1 MDVISAPTY
10 SAISLTDFA
19 NFTKDIAQLN
29 LGYLTISVAILV
41 ILGGVFVYF
50 NLNPLRDKLDKQ
62 EKSVGD
68 LKNEVKSI
76 IGNSIDQ
83 SRKILEDFKKSQND
97 KLTKVLE
104 QQHDKIISEVE
115 NKTVNLES
123 SILEKINIII
133 EDKDVKLKEI
143 TLSETSNKLASV
155 EKSLNSIIN
164 KYKDL
169 LSEEDKKNTISIQSL
184 KFEIKDIKRD
194 IKELKVYRFGQEG
207 KMGSIIYSIELL
219 KEDIDEKRW
228 SIPSS
233 LENLKKT
240 IKDVPLDSD
249 YITQI
254 EEQLL
259 KIENDRKYNILIKEI
274 RDSYTRKE

>member
-233 LENLKKT
+233 LENLKKN